1 MANITELQLQGDSTV
16 HKLNDARITTTA
28 VTNPTHILTTNSDVT
43 SIAPITSANL
53 ASVLGGQA
61 TIVNST
67 NDANTFVT
75 SGHYRWDSSSYLPAN
90 CPSVNAAGEIE
101 VIAFGYLVF
110 QILRTNQGGVW
121 QRAKWSTNAWT
132 SWKAVSTDIPSFY
145 NNYHDIASL
154 ASALG
159 AHYGKEAM
167 NSGDLNN
174 LITNQCLVVDNR
186 TNGLSNVPSNFT
198 SMGILTVTSTSQNY
212 GTEQKLYVTQ
222 SPNSNA
228 IYYRYKWGNSW
239 SSWVQK

>member
-1 MANITELQLQGDSTV
+1 MANITELQFQGDSTV

-28 VTNPTHILTTNSDVT
+28 VSTATHFLATDSSIS
-43 SIAPITSANL
+43 SIAPITAANL
-53 ASVLGGQA
+53 ASV
-61 TIVNST
+61 
-67 NDANTFVT
+67 
-75 SGHYRWDSSSYLPAN
+75 
-90 CPSVNAAGEIE
+90 
-101 VIAFGYLVF
+101 
-110 QILRTNQGGVW
+110 
-121 QRAKWSTNAWT
+121 
-132 SWKAVSTDIPSFY
+132 
-145 NNYHDIASL
+145 
-154 ASALG
+154 LG

-212 GTEQKLYVTQ
+212 GTEQRLYVTQ
-222 SPNSNA
+222 NPNINA